1 MHKANTE
8 SLAFIVV
15 LAGVSATL
23 HIGKLPPAIPLLRDA
38 LGVTLVQ
45 AGLLLSA
52 VQLAGMLLGVVVGL
66 FAVTLGLRRSM
77 ILGVMLLGAASA
89 AGGFS
94 ADAKDLLLL
103 RFIEGFGFLLVVLP
117 APGLIRRFV
126 PPDKLAL
133 KLGFWGAHMPV
144 GTALALL
151 SGPWVM
157 SLVGWRGWWW
167 ALAGVSMS
175 MACLMFLTIPSDR
188 SKEYAEVS
196 SAKDNSGSWQHRLIL
211 TLTSRDPWFIA
222 LIFAMYSCQW
232 LAVIGFLP
240 TIFEQAGF
248 SSAFA
253 GLVTAVVSLANILG
267 NVGAGHLL
275 HRQFSAL
282 KLLRVAFFLMAI
294 CTLLAFGSVMNDLPV
309 LRFVAVLFF
318 SAIGGMIPAVL
329 FSLAVQLAPNEQT
342 ISTTVGWVQQCSSAG
357 QFVGPPLVAW
367 AVVTIGGWGGI
378 WMVACAASLVGYTF
392 ASILNARNN
401 L

>member
-1 MHKANTE
+1 
-8 SLAFIVV
+8 
-15 LAGVSATL
+15 
-23 HIGKLPPAIPLLRDA
+23 
-38 LGVTLVQ
+38 
-45 AGLLLSA
+45 
-52 VQLAGMLLGVVVGL
+52 
-66 FAVTLGLRRSM
+66 
-77 ILGVMLLGAASA
+77 
-89 AGGFS
+89 
-94 ADAKDLLLL
+94 
-103 RFIEGFGFLLVVLP
+103 
-117 APGLIRRFV
+117 
-126 PPDKLAL
+126 
-133 KLGFWGAHMPV
+133 
-144 GTALALL
+144 
-151 SGPWVM
+151 
-157 SLVGWRGWWW
+157 
-167 ALAGVSMS
+167 
-175 MACLMFLTIPSDR
+175 LTIPSDR